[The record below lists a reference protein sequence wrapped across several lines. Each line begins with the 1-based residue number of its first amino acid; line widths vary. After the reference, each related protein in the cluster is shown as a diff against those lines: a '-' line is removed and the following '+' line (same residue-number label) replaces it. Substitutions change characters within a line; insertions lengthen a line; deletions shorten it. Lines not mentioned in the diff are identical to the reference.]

1 MRFEG
6 LVEPQRTPQHQI
18 VLPVCA
24 VLSLLA
30 TLALWTLAW
39 APAGE
44 AAAASALQGFYCPCT
59 GADWGGARRSAPS
72 ASLLGS
78 AAPECRLAYISEWGR
93 RAAGP
98 PGSAPSSAPGLPPPA
113 NRRLHSIHPFPLAGL
128 QQLLLLCEVRLVV
141 LTCIGA
147 ASYRALTRS
156 RRGDSP
162 TPGSGGPAP
171 SPRGS
176 LTQAALCLQLAWLA
190 TELVLGSGL
199 LLLHPYLLGEDYSKG
214 TRLGVSGASR
224 WLGDD
229 SMYASC
235 GRPAAR
241 RCRPACPS
249 IFRFAAAVPC
259 LPNAC
264 LAAMHCANTLH
275 HCRQRQRMPPCPPPP
290 RLLHPPAAL
299 PDPAPACRAVKVV
312 ALSSCEHMH
321 HSLYD

>member
-59 GADWGGARRSAPS
+59 GADWGGARRSARS

-78 AAPECRLAYISEWGR
+78 AAPECRLAYNSEWGR

-98 PGSAPSSAPGLPPPA
+98 PGSAPSSAPRLPPPA

-199 LLLHPYLLGEDYSKG
+199 LLLHPYLLGE
-214 TRLGVSGASR
+214 GVPRAHSWVWRGQGR
-224 WLGDD
+224 WLGDLRHI
-229 SMYASC
+229 C
-235 GRPAAR
+235 RLRQPAAR

-249 IFRFAAAVPC
+249 IFRFAAA
-259 LPNAC
+259 
-264 LAAMHCANTLH
+264 
-275 HCRQRQRMPPCPPPP
+275 PPCMPVHAWPP
-290 RLLHPPAAL
+290 
-299 PDPAPACRAVKVV
+299 CRALCKCP
-312 ALSSCEHMH
+312 A
-321 HSLYD
+321 SLPA